1 MLEQFLDWCY
11 STPVLAL
18 LRDTRF
24 GMPISQSFHIFGIT
38 VLLGSTV
45 AFNLRLTGLGFSETT
60 LKTLA
65 DDLWPWARRAL
76 ALTIFTGLLVFIVD
90 PRRYVVNGPFRLK
103 MLLLVAALAFQFT
116 IFKWTVTSGEG
127 DRLPMSRRWLI
138 AGASLL
144 LWFGVGWSGR
154 FIGFL

>member
-1 MLEQFLDWCY
+1 MLEQFLAWCY
-11 STPVLAL
+11 STPILAV

-24 GMPISQSFHIFGIT
+24 GMPISQSFHLLGIT

-45 AFNLRLTGLGFSETT
+45 VFNLRLTGVGFREVS

-65 DDLWPWARRAL
+65 DNLWPWARSAV
-76 ALTIFTGLLVFIVD
+76 AVTMFTGLLIFIVD
-90 PRRYVVNGPFRLK
+90 PKRYVVNGPFRLK
-103 MLLLVAALAFQFT
+103 MLLLLCALAFQFT
-116 IFKWTVTSGEG
+116 VFKRTVISGDG
-127 DRLPMSRRWLI
+127 DRLPASRRWLI
-138 AGASLL
+138 ASVSVL